1 MPVRLSPRQRDD
13 DEARIEI
20 IPLIDIMFF
29 LLAAFMLVSLNMVH
43 LKSAKVNLPVSSSAA
58 PDPAQDAPLLVS
70 VDKTGVILLE
80 QTPLSPSELSARLK
94 PRAASGKLRVL
105 IAGDADSRHRDLM
118 RALDAV
124 RDAGVSSVAFVTQ
137 KD

>member
-1 MPVRLSPRQRDD
+1 MPVRLSPRHRDD

-29 LLAAFMLVSLNMVH
+29 LLAAFMLVSLKMVH
-43 LKSAKVNLPVSSSAA
+43 LNSTKVNLPVSSSAA
-58 PDPAQDAPLLVS
+58 PDPAKDEPIVVC
-70 VDKTGVILLE
+70 VDKAGVISLDK
-80 QTPLSPSELSARLK
+80 TPLTPSELSARLK
-94 PRAASGKLRVL
+94 PRAASGKCRVL
-105 IAGDADSRHRDLM
+105 IAGDAESRHRDLM

>member
-1 MPVRLSPRQRDD
+1 MPVRLSPRHRDD
-13 DEARIEI
+13 EEARIEI

-43 LKSAKVNLPVSSSAA
+43 LKSSKVNLPVSSQAA
-58 PDPAQDAPLLVS
+58 IDPAKDDPLVVS
-70 VDKTGVILLE
+70 VDGSGVISWE
-80 QTPLSPSELSARLK
+80 KTPLSPSELSARLK

-105 IAGDADSRHRDLM
+105 IAGDAEARHRDLM

-124 RDAGVSSVAFVTQ
+124 RAAGVSQVAFVS
-137 KD
+137 KPE